1 LNSFSYFKNNWVNE
15 LINFEGGDN
24 YAIRLIPQNFEDTED
39 LYLSTNTLD
48 FVGNTPY
55 NNELEGIIK
64 NGEVYQTFYSE
75 NLLDNEIDE
84 KFSYAKLYEP
94 YNWILVSNISYND
107 MYKVPTA
114 YKNHYH
120 SVLPIV
126 LLLDFLLTSSA
137 CFIIYLIIRKKK
149 ANTLKVEAI
158 RQNKFKSEFLANMS
172 HDLRTPL
179 ASIVGLSQLA
189 REENLDIKEM
199 YQYLKN
205 IDISSNYLLTLLNDV
220 LDISAIEEGKIDIEK
235 TEFDLKK
242 SIFSLI
248 SMFNIRSNNSGV
260 NFVYDCHDIEIEN
273 LIGDNFRIN
282 QVVSNLLSNAFKFT
296 QKEGTVRLEIY
307 QAQINKEKV
316 RLIVVVSDNG
326 CGIPKKF
333 QAKIFD
339 KFAQSDP
346 SIKSYYGGSGLGL
359 SIVKHLTELMHGSIS
374 LESAVSKGST
384 FTFSVD
390 LNFVKPIS
398 ENLTFKKN
406 KLLIVDDEKTC
417 RSVTNYANQ
426 LSIECISSENK
437 LEALKIVEKDDAFD
451 CIIINYEA
459 NNQTQALIHAIN
471 EKYPDN
477 KPLIILSK
485 CQEVRLPSKY
495 DTFVTIDKPIFKSSL
510 YSVICNGKNCLS
522 SEIDT
527 TPISLDGMKVLVVE
541 DNKVNQLVTRKI
553 VESLD
558 VLVDIAEDGMLALQM
573 FLKKDNDYYDLIL
586 MDSQMPVMNGLEA
599 TKKIRNSPLAY
610 AKTVNIYSLSANNA
624 KDDIAECYSVGMNGY
639 ISKPLNIPKFKEI
652 LSKIWAEKKQG

>member
-1 LNSFSYFKNNWVNE
+1 MNSFSYFKNNWVNE

-137 CFIIYLIIRKKK
+137 CFIIYLIIRKRK

-326 CGIPKKF
+326 CRIPKKF
-333 QAKIFD
+333 
-339 KFAQSDP
+339 
-346 SIKSYYGGSGLGL
+346 
-359 SIVKHLTELMHGSIS
+359 
-374 LESAVSKGST
+374 
-384 FTFSVD
+384 
-390 LNFVKPIS
+390 
-398 ENLTFKKN
+398 
-406 KLLIVDDEKTC
+406 
-417 RSVTNYANQ
+417 
-426 LSIECISSENK
+426 
-437 LEALKIVEKDDAFD
+437 
-451 CIIINYEA
+451 
-459 NNQTQALIHAIN
+459 
-471 EKYPDN
+471 
-477 KPLIILSK
+477 
-485 CQEVRLPSKY
+485 
-495 DTFVTIDKPIFKSSL
+495 
-510 YSVICNGKNCLS
+510 
-522 SEIDT
+522 
-527 TPISLDGMKVLVVE
+527 
-541 DNKVNQLVTRKI
+541 
-553 VESLD
+553 
-558 VLVDIAEDGMLALQM
+558 
-573 FLKKDNDYYDLIL
+573 
-586 MDSQMPVMNGLEA
+586 
-599 TKKIRNSPLAY
+599 
-610 AKTVNIYSLSANNA
+610 
-624 KDDIAECYSVGMNGY
+624 
-639 ISKPLNIPKFKEI
+639 
-652 LSKIWAEKKQG
+652 